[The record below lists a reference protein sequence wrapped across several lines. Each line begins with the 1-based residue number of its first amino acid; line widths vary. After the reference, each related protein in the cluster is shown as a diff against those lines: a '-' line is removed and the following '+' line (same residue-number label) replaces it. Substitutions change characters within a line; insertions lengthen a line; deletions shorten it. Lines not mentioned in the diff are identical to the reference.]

1 MKKINLKVANFA
13 HARFLFNLYN
23 SSIAK
28 GFSITKKK
36 INFKDHLKWLKT
48 KIDNEFS
55 KIYIGYI
62 NLRKIGYVRFE
73 QVSKKKYNV
82 SIANHVNFI
91 GKGLGPVLLN
101 LSIKKFLSYNNSIT
115 IFALV
120 KKDNIA
126 SKKTFIKNNFKLKKK
141 IPKRLMIKNS
151 RNLLCFE
158 LKSNNF
164 KLF

>member
-1 MKKINLKVANFA
+1 MV
-13 HARFLFNLYN
+13 
-23 SSIAK
+23 S
-28 GFSITKKK
+28 
-36 INFKDHLKWLKT
+36 KT
-48 KIDNEFS
+48 IDN
-55 KIYIGYI
+55 I
-62 NLRKIGYVRFE
+62 RF
-73 QVSKKKYNV
+73 
-82 SIANHVNFI
+82 II
-91 GKGLGPVLLN
+91 R
-101 LSIKKFLSYNNSIT
+101 KFLSYNNSIT

>member
-73 QVSKKKYNV
+73 KKNGQDNHSLRTD
-82 SIANHVNFI
+82 SIV
-91 GKGLGPVLLN
+91 
-101 LSIKKFLSYNNSIT
+101 SYNM
-115 IFALV
+115 
-120 KKDNIA
+120 
-126 SKKTFIKNNFKLKKK
+126 KK
-141 IPKRLMIKNS
+141 I
-151 RNLLCFE
+151 
-158 LKSNNF
+158 
-164 KLF
+164 